1 MTGWALSVEERRR
14 ATWER
19 RGLVEQVDGSLA
31 AGCRVC
37 GAEEKVYLQLVDV
50 AVDELLRLGWGF
62 EERALRPWLW
72 ACPEH

>member
-1 MTGWALSVEERRR
+1 MAWALSVEERRR
-14 ATWER
+14 AVWER
-19 RGLVEQVDGSLA
+19 RGLVE
-31 AGCRVC
+31 AGGCLGVACRVC
-37 GAEEKVYLQLVDV
+37 GAQEEVYSLEAEV